1 MLIQIFFNTFP
12 PTYPSQRYNLPPPFD
27 FIDSKKN
34 PTFQLFPEHIQN
46 SGVYKYLAKSSC
58 KFTQFS
64 LFPHISLNFF
74 PMYYVLYIY
83 TFIYI
88 FLAYGQNPP
97 AFLGRGGPLSEHV
110 IFVGKN

>member
-1 MLIQIFFNTFP
+1 M
-12 PTYPSQRYNLPPPFD
+12 
-27 FIDSKKN
+27 
-34 PTFQLFPEHIQN
+34 
-46 SGVYKYLAKSSC
+46 
-58 KFTQFS
+58 
-64 LFPHISLNFF
+64 NFF

-110 IFVGKN
+110 IFVGKNWFYGNGLSYIPNTETESDTPQNLFFCHLH